1 MRLGSGGPPVM
12 CGWWNPGGWN
22 HTRRLKPGTCPA
34 RSAPPTWQG
43 RFCQRSRQPTAWRQF
58 CCRHAAG
65 TQQSAQPHPA
75 PRRPNCWP
83 ATTWREIWQNL
94 QGGRQSGR
102 SRYGCE
108 TVQKLGG
115 QAARR
120 NGRRAHRSAAT
131 WSSARVPFA
140 TAVRTLSIR
149 ARAMCWIC
157 AIRHG
162 RSPAGA
168 PAPAEEGV
176 DEGRSPRLAPSG
188 GLPARL
194 LDGCALRAAGRSPG
208 PAGVDGP
215 EERAAANRRP
225 ED

>member
-1 MRLGSGGPPVM
+1 MPLERNKALNRTPLHEGRIAGLRPLGAKSDR
-12 CGWWNPGGWN
+12 
-22 HTRRLKPGTCPA
+22 TSREAA
-34 RSAPPTWQG
+34 RA
-43 RFCQRSRQPTAWRQF
+43 A
-58 CCRHAAG
+58 AAG
-65 TQQSAQPHPA
+65 TGA
-75 PRRPNCWP
+75 RP
-83 ATTWREIWQNL
+83 
-94 QGGRQSGR
+94 SR
-102 SRYGCE
+102 SW
-108 TVQKLGG
+108 GG

-215 EERAAANRRP
+215 EERAAAANRRP